1 MMASINQ
8 LQLAVEEK
16 VVHLRIVQREQAG
29 DLRDFIQGKLY
40 FASLFSPIGDFRE
53 AELLCHV
60 LLRKSKPCAGSLDF
74 EWFHNV
80 HPFLPIFF

>member
-8 LQLAVEEK
+8 LATCRRRK
-16 VVHLRIVQREQAG
+16 MSVHLRIVQREQAG

-60 LLRKSKPCAGSLDF
+60 LLRKSKPCAGY
-74 EWFHNV
+74 
-80 HPFLPIFF
+80 P